1 MYKIRGGDGKEYGPV
16 SSDTLR
22 DWVNQGR
29 ASGQTFVLADGTSEW
44 KTLST
49 CPEFAALFA
58 APAPGMTNAASDAP
72 IGPPK
77 TSGMAIGSL
86 VLGISAF
93 LCGVT
98 AIPGLI
104 LGIIALN
111 KIKESAG
118 RLGGRGLA
126 LGGTITSAIALLLF
140 PIVFLAAMLLP
151 ALAKAKSKAQ
161 TINCVN
167 NLKQLGLAVRIHAG
181 DNNDTLPAATNWSD
195 AILTEAGTPRIYI
208 CPGAPDT
215 RCGYA
220 YNARLNGLEESKI
233 APSTV
238 MFFESDAGWN
248 ASGGKELMIMK
259 PRHGNR
265 YVVGL
270 ADGSVQQM
278 TEAQVKQLRWDPK
291 LETNT
296 TPP

>member
-22 DWVNQGR
+22 AWVSQGR
-29 ASGQTFVLADGTSEW
+29 ASGQTFVLADGATEW

-58 APAPGMTNAASDAP
+58 APAPGMTSTVGDAP
-72 IGPPK
+72 VGPPK
-77 TSGMAIGSL
+77 TSGMAIWSL

-93 LCGVT
+93 LCGIT

-111 KIKESAG
+111 QIKGSAG

-140 PIVFLAAMLLP
+140 PVAFFAAMLLP

-161 TINCVN
+161 TINCAN
-167 NLKQLGLAVRIHAG
+167 NLKQLGLAVRLHSG
-181 DNNDTLPAATNWSD
+181 DNNDTYPAATNWCD
-195 AILTEAGTPRIYI
+195 AILTEAGTPKIYI
-208 CPGAPDT
+208 CPGAPDA

-220 YNARLNGLEESKI
+220 FNAKLSGLAEGDVD
-233 APSTV
+233 PSTV
-238 MFFESDAGWN
+238 MIFESDSGWN
-248 ASGGKELMIMK
+248 ASGGKELMVTK

-265 YVVGL
+265 FVVGL

-278 TEAQVKQLRWDPK
+278 TEAQVRQLRWDPK
-291 LETNT
+291 PQTNT
-296 TPP
+296 TTP